1 MRNKKQIIQHT
12 EVFRS
17 VIEKITTGVWVA
29 DKHDRIYF
37 VNKGITKIAGIDK
50 KSMVGLNVLKDFGE
64 ETLKYFRPIY
74 LRAKKTLKKISYD
87 SIPVLTPAGVQSYQ
101 SGWIIPL
108 KKNGKFDGIL
118 CTVKDVTFQEQA
130 KEKFALGKKE
140 LEIAVDNSKQLIYNY
155 NITKGDIK
163 WSGAIKE
170 VTGYSKKDF
179 EKMDIKKWSEYI
191 HPMDRYNTLKG
202 LDAAAKNITRYSEEY
217 RFKHKNGSYVYIEDQ
232 GIFLKNKDGSIRML
246 GTMKDISERK
256 RIEHD
261 LIQSNKKYRELF
273 ELSGDGMLIVDANKH
288 EVKEAN
294 IAAAGILGYT
304 VSELKGMSCNNILDK
319 NSKATCDLMS
329 GENLFFQKKPLVTM
343 EIKKKDGS
351 KIFVEANS
359 TIIVSEGEKI
369 MIVALRDITQKKEV
383 DRMKTEFISL
393 VSHQLRTPLS
403 AIRWAG
409 EMLKDK
415 ELGSLN
421 AEQLD
426 ILTDINTL
434 NQKMI
439 DLVNSLLN
447 LSKIESGKITVEKKP
462 VDIPVILQ
470 GIVSVFQEK
479 ILNKN
484 LKIIISKQK
493 GIKKVT
499 TDPKLLSEIYF
510 NLISN
515 AIKYSNDGGSVTISI
530 LEKGNEI
537 ISSIKDEGIGI
548 PADEEKKIFERFF
561 RGVRVT
567 RKDTEGIGLGLYIT
581 KLIVEA
587 LGGKVW
593 LDGKAKKGSTFYFSI
608 PKKIIE

>member
-29 DKHDRIYF
+29 DKHGRIYF

-130 KEKFALGKKE
+130 KEKFALGKKD
-140 LEIAVDNSKQLIYNY
+140 L
-155 NITKGDIK
+155 
-163 WSGAIKE
+163 
-170 VTGYSKKDF
+170 

-246 GTMKDISERK
+246 GTMKDISEKK
-256 RIEHD
+256 RTEPD

-294 IAAAGILGYT
+294 IAAAGILGYA
-304 VSELKGMSCNNILDK
+304 VSELKFMSCDNILDK

-343 EIKKKDGS
+343 EIRKKDGS

-403 AIRWAG
+403 AIRWAS